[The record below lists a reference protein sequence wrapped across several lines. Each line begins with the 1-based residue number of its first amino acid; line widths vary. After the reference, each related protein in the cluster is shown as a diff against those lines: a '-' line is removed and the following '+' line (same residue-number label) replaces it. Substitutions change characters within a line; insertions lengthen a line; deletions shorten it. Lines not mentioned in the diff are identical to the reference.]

1 MSRKVLMMTGRTPR
15 KSSQRRIDA
24 ASYPVL
30 AALLW
35 DQHLDRIA
43 ADEAYTIYERRW
55 QYVDPQR
62 LADSEKRFIKAL
74 IAEHG
79 GVFLGRNFDARTLD

>member
-1 MSRKVLMMTGRTPR
+1 MMTGRTPR

-35 DQHLDRIA
+35 DQHLFRIA
-43 ADEAYTIYERRW
+43 ADEAYTIYEMRW